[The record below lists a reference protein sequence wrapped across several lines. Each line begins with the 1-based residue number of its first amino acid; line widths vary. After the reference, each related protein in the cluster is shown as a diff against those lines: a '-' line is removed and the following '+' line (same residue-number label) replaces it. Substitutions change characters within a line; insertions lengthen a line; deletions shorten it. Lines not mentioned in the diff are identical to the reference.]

1 MAIDINN
8 YKVYVRDYGIEDTD
22 LATILNDVI
31 MEIAFKTRIFKT
43 IIGFEIIDC
52 VTVYDFGSIY
62 KINMAEKKDLLSL
75 DIIEP
80 TLEDLLEA
88 MNDGT
93 GLEVKVNE
101 TLESSPENSQLIDV
115 TDVVNENRES
125 IFDLFDPVND
135 LIYEYKGTFKKE
147 LIKAYAIGSFIPDIT
162 LVGSNIEKVIKPAL
176 IAGVKYYLSSNYT
189 NAQNL
194 QPVVSDFQK
203 WNNEINLLMSKYPY
217 YNSKLH
223 KRAWL

>member
-31 MEIAFKTRIFKT
+31 REIAFKTRIFKT
-43 IIGFEIIDC
+43 IIGFEIIDG

-75 DIIEP
+75 DVIEP

-93 GLEVKVNE
+93 GLEVQVNE
-101 TLESSPENSQLIDV
+101 TLESFPENSQLIDV

-135 LIYEYKGTFKKE
+135 LIYEYKGAFNE
-147 LIKAYAIGSFIPDIT
+147 ESIKAYAIGSFIPDVT
-162 LVGSNIEKVIKPAL
+162 LVGSNIEEVIKPAL

>member
-31 MEIAFKTRIFKT
+31 REIAFKTRIFKA
-43 IIGFEIIDC
+43 IIGFEIING

-62 KINMAEKKDLLSL
+62 KINLAEKEDLLSL

-80 TLEDLLEA
+80 TLEDLLES

-93 GLEVKVNE
+93 GLEVQVNE
-101 TLESSPENSQLIDV
+101 TMEHISENSQLIDV
-115 TDVVNENRES
+115 TDVVDESRES
-125 IFDLFDPVND
+125 IFDLFNPIND
-135 LIYEYKGTFKKE
+135 LIYEYKGTFNE
-147 LIKAYAIGSFIPDIT
+147 DPLRAYAIGSFIPDVT
-162 LVGSNIEKVIKPAL
+162 LVDSNIEEVIKPAL
-176 IAGVKYYLSSNYT
+176 IAGVKYYISSNYT

-203 WNNEINLLMSKYPY
+203 WNNELNLLMNKYPY